1 LVSTSDKTLNAV
13 NNVEVKQTNNGG
25 GGKKGRKMVVVCDTH
40 LTQEQ
45 LEEYPEIEI
54 PVKQSKPVKK
64 EKEKTTGDGD
74 MSDFKFVVPREDP
87 VEEDFPLME
96 LYEPKKE
103 DDSRLINRGAGKKGK
118 KKDKG
123 FLYNPN
129 QLPSK
134 TVDYN
139 KIFQ

>member
-1 LVSTSDKTLNAV
+1 MSTSDLTLNAV
-13 NNVEVKQTNNGG
+13 NNVEVKQG
-25 GGKKGRKMVVVCDTH
+25 GGKKGKKMVVVCDTA

-45 LEEYPEIEI
+45 LDEYPEIEL
-54 PVKQSKPVKK
+54 PVKQSKPNSKK
-64 EKEKTTGDGD
+64 DKAKQTGDGD
-74 MSDFKFVVPREDP
+74 MADFKFVVPKEDP

-123 FLYNPN
+123 LLYNPN
-129 QLPSK
+129 QLPTK

-139 KIFQ
+139 KLD